1 MMSKEEAK
9 INQEMQMLRK
19 YQAPRKSESFDQTE
33 SRKLLIVGIKPNI
46 PDLNEEACYD
56 LEEEEKTEL
65 TESFQTRAGLNN
77 HDAGYVDPTLNYEL
91 KVEIFS
97 RLSCFEHWK
106 LQFLN
111 KKCLQLLKSGDIF
124 RVRKEQGL
132 VKAYVIMHTGGRS
145 SWQMFDK
152 DFENFRRL
160 PNVPSSDY
168 TFFHSDKETISVG
181 TQLIVIG
188 TELEG
193 TVVWRYELENH
204 KWFRG
209 PSMISPRV
217 MYGSASWGS
226 NAFFAGGIK
235 MDDNMVPVV
244 VSTVE
249 KYNSDT
255 KMWTMLNGMHKR
267 RKFSSG
273 CFLGGKFYVIG
284 GRDENDENLTCGE
297 IYDEANSSWELI
309 PDMLKDITFMSSQSP
324 PLIAVVEDNLYLLD
338 SYLNELRVYDKNAN
352 IWKKLGFVP
361 VNVNSAFGWGVA
373 FKSIGDRLLLV
384 GPSSSN
390 SWDRRTVFYTCRP
403 SPGAKDQHWKEL
415 KLSCNGVEFP
425 QFIHNC
431 SVMFA

>member
-1 MMSKEEAK
+1 
-9 INQEMQMLRK
+9 MQMLRK

-46 PDLNEEACYD
+46 PDLNEEPCYD

-65 TESFQTRAGLNN
+65 TESFQTRAGLNT

-97 RLSCFEHWK
+97 RLSGFEHWK

-132 VKAYVIMHTGGRS
+132 VKAY
-145 SWQMFDK
+145 
-152 DFENFRRL
+152 
-160 PNVPSSDY
+160 
-168 TFFHSDKETISVG
+168 ETISVG

-297 IYDEANSSWELI
+297 SYDEANSSLELI
-309 PDMLKDITFMSSQSP
+309 PDMLKDITFMSSQYP
-324 PLIAVVEDNLYLLD
+324 PLIAVVEDNLYSLD
-338 SYLNELRVYDKNAN
+338 SSLNELRV
-352 IWKKLGFVP
+352 I
-361 VNVNSAFGWGVA
+361 
-373 FKSIGDRLLLV
+373 
-384 GPSSSN
+384 
-390 SWDRRTVFYTCRP
+390 
-403 SPGAKDQHWKEL
+403 
-415 KLSCNGVEFP
+415 
-425 QFIHNC
+425 
-431 SVMFA
+431 

>member
-1 MMSKEEAK
+1 
-9 INQEMQMLRK
+9 MQMLRK
-19 YQAPRKSESFDQTE
+19 YQAPRKSERFDQTE

-46 PDLNEEACYD
+46 PDLNEEPCYD

-65 TESFQTRAGLNN
+65 TESFQTRAGLNT

-168 TFFHSDKETISVG
+168 TFFHSDKETICVG

-217 MYGSASWGS
+217 MYGSASWWS

-267 RKFSSG
+267 RIFSSG

-284 GRDENDENLTCGE
+284 GQDENDENLTCGE
-297 IYDEANSSWELI
+297 IYDEANSSWEVI

-338 SYLNELRVYDKNAN
+338 SSLNELRVYDKNAN

>member
-1 MMSKEEAK
+1 
-9 INQEMQMLRK
+9 
-19 YQAPRKSESFDQTE
+19 
-33 SRKLLIVGIKPNI
+33 
-46 PDLNEEACYD
+46 
-56 LEEEEKTEL
+56 
-65 TESFQTRAGLNN
+65 
-77 HDAGYVDPTLNYEL
+77 
-91 KVEIFS
+91 
-97 RLSCFEHWK
+97 
-106 LQFLN
+106 
-111 KKCLQLLKSGDIF
+111 
-124 RVRKEQGL
+124 
-132 VKAYVIMHTGGRS
+132 MHTGGRS

-235 MDDNMVPVV
+235 MDNNMVPVV

-338 SYLNELRVYDKNAN
+338 SSLNELRVYDKMQ
-352 IWKKLGFVP
+352 I
-361 VNVNSAFGWGVA
+361 FG
-373 FKSIGDRLLLV
+373 RNLV
-384 GPSSSN
+384 L
-390 SWDRRTVFYTCRP
+390 C
-403 SPGAKDQHWKEL
+403 L
-415 KLSCNGVEFP
+415 
-425 QFIHNC
+425 
-431 SVMFA
+431 